1 MADTSRAGHQS
12 GTEDTASR
20 TGLYS
25 GQSRPFWAEL
35 CFPLI
40 RVPAMCGENCCREIK
55 EKTIEYWVGSMKST
69 NNSSS
74 KYISDAKIKEILEI

>member
-1 MADTSRAGHQS
+1 
-12 GTEDTASR
+12 
-20 TGLYS
+20 
-25 GQSRPFWAEL
+25 
-35 CFPLI
+35 
-40 RVPAMCGENCCREIK
+40 MCGENCCREIK